1 MIQRLEQQGRIMVE
15 SLLIETKNLTKS
27 YGPHVA
33 LDDLNL
39 SIPHGATGLLG
50 PNGAGKS
57 TFLKTMLG
65 LIQVTSGEGSILGH
79 DIRTEGEKIR
89 SKIGYMPE
97 YDALWAEMAASK
109 DPAERAELAKALND
123 MAVENGMM
131 IPLTHRG
138 RISAHSK
145 TLGGVVLNTFDSEIW
160 NSADWY
166 RIK

>member
-39 SIPHGATGLLG
+39 SIPHGATGLWDPTVL
-50 PNGAGKS
+50 KS

-79 DIRTEGEKIR
+79 DIRTEGEQIR

-97 YDALWAEMAASK
+97 YDASIRRWMQSI
-109 DPAERAELAKALND
+109 RSNT
-123 MAVENGMM
+123 VENYW
-131 IPLTHRG
+131 
-138 RISAHSK
+138 
-145 TLGGVVLNTFDSEIW
+145 E
-160 NSADWY
+160 
-166 RIK
+166 